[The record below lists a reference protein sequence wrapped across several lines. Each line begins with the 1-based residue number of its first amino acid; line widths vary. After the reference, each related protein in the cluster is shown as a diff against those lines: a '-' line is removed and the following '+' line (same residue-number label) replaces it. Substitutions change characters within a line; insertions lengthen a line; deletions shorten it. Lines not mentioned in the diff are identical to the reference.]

1 MKKEL
6 LVVYNLCGLKNLN
19 TEMWF
24 KNIDDLL
31 KQEGDFFDVC
41 ISACNVNSVKNQI
54 IERYKGKAKINF
66 IYDIAPV
73 NITFNK
79 ACQVFPDYKYY
90 VYCASDV
97 GMNGNTDTLK
107 KLLDFHKSKNYGL
120 SAAFVNED
128 CFHQSI
134 KHYNRLSL
142 KGQDIEFKIG
152 ESFNAHFFIFDYRIR
167 DAYGRFMPDIFKTHC
182 TESIF
187 SYLCL
192 GIGLKMGMLN
202 GQALTLEHRPNNIK
216 DGASS
221 GFQTGKVGPNDMFTG
236 EHVDGRLCTPEAK
249 EVGFGYEEVGKYF
262 MHDPNCYD
270 ENGYSKNPTKLL
282 GFVKKA
288 VYLQPTEY
296 NYERLSH
303 ETIV

>member
-1 MKKEL
+1 
-6 LVVYNLCGLKNLN
+6 
-19 TEMWF
+19 
-24 KNIDDLL
+24 
-31 KQEGDFFDVC
+31 
-41 ISACNVNSVKNQI
+41 
-54 IERYKGKAKINF
+54 
-66 IYDIAPV
+66 
-73 NITFNK
+73 
-79 ACQVFPDYKYY
+79 
-90 VYCASDV
+90 
-97 GMNGNTDTLK
+97 
-107 KLLDFHKSKNYGL
+107 
-120 SAAFVNED
+120 
-128 CFHQSI
+128 
-134 KHYNRLSL
+134 
-142 KGQDIEFKIG
+142 
-152 ESFNAHFFIFDYRIR
+152 
-167 DAYGRFMPDIFKTHC
+167 MPDIFKTHC

-296 NYERLSH
+296 NYERISH